1 MEASL
6 VLIWSQI
13 FDCIGVMADAVLVL
27 SASPL
32 TFPPEILFCYCHL
45 PKEFPHYFHSLW
57 NNIVFSLPIRF
68 GTVDRSSTNAEAL
81 QKTAA
86 SRVRNLSIPQKKS
99 RAMAVLLF
107 FISFIFIILHALLKN
122 YFCSKTFQLRSV

>member
-1 MEASL
+1 
-6 VLIWSQI
+6 
-13 FDCIGVMADAVLVL
+13 MADAVLVL

-45 PKEFPHYFHSLW
+45 PIKFPHYFHSLW
-57 NNIVFSLPIRF
+57 NNIEFSLPIRF
-68 GTVDRSSTNAEAL
+68 GIVDRSSTNAEAL
-81 QKTAA
+81 QKPSA

-107 FISFIFIILHALLKN
+107 FISFSFISLWPLLKYYN
-122 YFCSKTFQLRSV
+122 CSKTFRRGSV